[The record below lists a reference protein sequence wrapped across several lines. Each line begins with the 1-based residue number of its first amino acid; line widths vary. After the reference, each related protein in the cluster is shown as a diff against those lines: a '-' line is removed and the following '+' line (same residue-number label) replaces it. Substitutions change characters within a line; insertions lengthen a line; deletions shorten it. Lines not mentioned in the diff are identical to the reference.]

1 MDLTTHYLGL
11 ELEHPVVASA
21 GPLSQTVAGV
31 QGLVDGGASAVVL
44 YSLFEEQLRAEV
56 ARDEQLI
63 DVQSNAFAEALDYF
77 PTTPITTRSAAY
89 SYLSLLE
96 RSAKAVDVPVI
107 ASLNGADLGGW
118 VEFSRELAD
127 AGASAIELNI
137 YLVPGDVKT
146 SGDVVVERHLEIV
159 SAVSDAVSVPVS
171 VKLSPYFSSVGDVAL
186 QLVDAG
192 ASGLV
197 LFNRFLNPDI
207 DIETLTTDAGF
218 ELSTPQE
225 GRLPRMWIASL
236 RNHTTASLAGT
247 SGVESSDDVVKYL
260 LAGADVV
267 MTTAALIR
275 HGRSYSRELVGGL
288 QSWMVRKGFA
298 SLDQVRGMLAV
309 PTMWDGEA
317 VRRGGYVSAIQDA
330 KARYGAL

>member
-137 YLVPGDVKT
+137 YLVPGDVKLWPAAWAFRRST
-146 SGDVVVERHLEIV
+146 SSW
-159 SAVSDAVSVPVS
+159 SATWRSSRRSRTPCPCPCRS
-171 VKLSPYFSSVGDVAL
+171 SCRRTSPRSATWRCSWWTPGRPAWCC
-186 QLVDAG
+186 
-192 ASGLV
+192 
-197 LFNRFLNPDI
+197 
-207 DIETLTTDAGF
+207 
-218 ELSTPQE
+218 ST
-225 GRLPRMWIASL
+225 GS
-236 RNHTTASLAGT
+236 
-247 SGVESSDDVVKYL
+247 
-260 LAGADVV
+260 
-267 MTTAALIR
+267 
-275 HGRSYSRELVGGL
+275 
-288 QSWMVRKGFA
+288 
-298 SLDQVRGMLAV
+298 
-309 PTMWDGEA
+309 
-317 VRRGGYVSAIQDA
+317 
-330 KARYGAL
+330 